1 MQVRGPAQADRLRV
15 KKWGQTPFFFN
26 RFRGGRTGSD
36 PIFSMSA
43 LTVFYAL
50 LFYAAAS
57 ILVGGVLARC
67 WRYARTPQPLK
78 IPIPPAP
85 TTRGGVALRMLAEV
99 TLFRS
104 LFRSNKWIW
113 LFGWVFH
120 AALLAVLIRH
130 LRYFTEPVWFW
141 VDLIQPLGL
150 YAAFAMLAGLA
161 GLWARRFLVDR
172 VRYISSASDHLM
184 LALLVAI
191 GASGLA
197 MKYVAHTDVV
207 ALKAFFLGLMVFD
220 WQPLPADPP
229 LLIHLTLVA
238 LLMIVFPVSKLL
250 HAPGVFFSPSL
261 NQVDDA
267 RERRHVSGWSARLAQ
282 PHATRGH

>member
-1 MQVRGPAQADRLRV
+1 
-15 KKWGQTPFFFN
+15 
-26 RFRGGRTGSD
+26 
-36 PIFSMSA
+36 MSA

-50 LFYAAAS
+50 LFYAAAG
-57 ILVGGVLARC
+57 ILVAGVLARC

-85 TTRGGVALRMLAEV
+85 TTRRGVALRMIAEV

-104 LFRSNKWIW
+104 LFHSNKWIW

-120 AALLAVLIRH
+120 AALLVVLLRH
-130 LRYFTEPVWFW
+130 LRYFTEPVWLW

-150 YAAFAMLAGLA
+150 YAAFALLAGLA

-191 GASGLA
+191 AASGLA
-197 MKYVAHTDVV
+197 MKYVAHTDIV
-207 ALKAFFLGLMVFD
+207 ALKAFFLGLMAFD
-220 WQPLPADPP
+220 WQPLPADAP

-238 LLMIVFPVSKLL
+238 LLMIVFPVSKLM

-267 RERRHVSGWSARLAQ
+267 RERRHLAGWSARLTQ
-282 PHATRGH
+282 PGATRGH